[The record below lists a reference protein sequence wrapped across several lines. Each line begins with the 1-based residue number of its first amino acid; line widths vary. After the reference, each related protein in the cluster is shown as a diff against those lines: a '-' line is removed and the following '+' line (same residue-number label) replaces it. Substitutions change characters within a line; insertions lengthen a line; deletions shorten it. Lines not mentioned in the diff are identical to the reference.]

1 MATFKGN
8 YDGRLIRGAR
18 AAVNDV
24 LAAKRDEKILI
35 ITNPEQE
42 VREISMSVYDA
53 ALEVGARPVLMF
65 QKRKTQFDLAE
76 DSVIKAIESE
86 PDVAISISD
95 EKLGK
100 DRWGL
105 KKPYKGTK
113 RSYSHIFDMLYEE
126 KRFRAF
132 WSPGITRDMWARTV
146 PIDYSQLRS
155 DVAKVI
161 SMLSKCDQVTVTAP
175 GGTCVT
181 IDIKG
186 RKHRPDDGDVSK
198 PGKTANLPSGEVYS
212 SPVVEKTN
220 GVIAF
225 DGSIALAEKE
235 ILIKKPIVCGV
246 TDGHI
251 VDISGGKDADLL
263 HESIKMG
270 ETRARKMGRAGELTP
285 KSAASYAR
293 NASHIGELG
302 IGLNRKAKIVANV
315 LEDEK
320 VYGTCHFAVGSN
332 YDGDADALIH
342 MDGLVKRPTIIAMQR
357 SGKEHRIMVDGKLV
371 WD

>member
-1 MATFKGN
+1 M
-8 YDGRLIRGAR
+8 YDSRLVRGAR

-24 LAAKRDEKILI
+24 LAAKKDERILI
-35 ITNPEQE
+35 VTNPERD

-53 ALEVGARPVLMF
+53 ALEVDAKPVLVF

-76 DSVIKAIESE
+76 DAVIKAIESE

-105 KKPYKGTK
+105 KKPYKGAK
-113 RSYSHIFDMLYEE
+113 RSYSHIFDKLYEE

-146 PIDYSQLRS
+146 PIDYSRLRY
-155 DVAKVI
+155 DVHKVI
-161 SMLSKCDQVTVTAP
+161 AILSKCDEVTVTAP

-181 IDIKG
+181 IRVKG
-186 RKHRPDDGDVSK
+186 RLHRPDDGDVSK
-198 PGKTANLPSGEVYS
+198 PGQTANLPSGEVYT
-212 SPVVEKTN
+212 SPVVGKTD

-225 DGSIALAEKE
+225 DGSIALAENE
-235 ILIKKPIVCGV
+235 ILIRKPITCGV
-246 TDGHI
+246 TGGFI
-251 VDISGGKDADLL
+251 VDITGAADADKLA
-263 HESIKMG
+263 ESIKMG
-270 ETRARKMGRAGELTP
+270 RDRARKMGRTGELTP
-285 KSAASYAR
+285 KSAASYAK

-302 IGLNRKAKIVANV
+302 IGLNRKARIIANV

-332 YDGDADALIH
+332 YDGDADALVH
-342 MDGLVKRPTIIAMQR
+342 MDGLVKKPTIVGR
-357 SGKEHRIMVDGKLV
+357 ETSGKEHRLMVDGRLV

>member
-1 MATFKGN
+1 MATFKGV
-8 YDGRLIRGAR
+8 YDGKLLRGAR
-18 AAVNDV
+18 AAVSDV

-35 ITNPEQE
+35 VTNPEGE
-42 VREISMSVYDA
+42 VREISMAVYDA
-53 ALEVGARPVLMF
+53 ALEVEARPVLMF

-76 DSVIKAIESE
+76 DAVIKAIGSE

-113 RSYSHIFDMLYEE
+113 RSYSHVFDMLYEE

-132 WSPGITRDMWARTV
+132 WSPGITRDMWTRTV
-146 PIDYSQLRS
+146 PIDYSRLRK

-161 SMLSKCDQVTVTAP
+161 SILSKCEEVTVTAP
-175 GGTCVT
+175 GGTCVS
-181 IDIKG
+181 INVKG

-212 SPVVEKTN
+212 SPVVGKTN

-235 ILIKKPIVCGV
+235 IMIRNPIVCGV
-246 TDGHI
+246 TDGFI
-251 VDISGGKDADLL
+251 ADISGGKDADLL
-263 HESIKMG
+263 HDSIKMG
-270 ETRARKMGRAGELTP
+270 EDRARKMGRSGELTP
-285 KSAASYAR
+285 KNAASYAK
-293 NASHIGELG
+293 NARHIGELG

-342 MDGLVKRPTIIAMQR
+342 MDGLVRRPTIIARER
-357 SGKEHRIMVDGKLV
+357 SGREHQIMVDGTLT

>member
-1 MATFKGN
+1 MATFKDV
-8 YDGRLIRGAR
+8 YDRRLIPGAR
-18 AAVNDV
+18 AAVKDV

-35 ITNPEQE
+35 VTNPEQE

-53 ALEVGARPVLMF
+53 AQEVGARPVLVF
-65 QKRKTQFDLAE
+65 QNRKTQFDLAE
-76 DSVIKAIESE
+76 DAVIKAIESE

-105 KKPYKGTK
+105 KKPYKGAK

-132 WSPGITRDMWARTV
+132 WSPGITKDMWARTV

-161 SMLSKCDQVTVTAP
+161 SVLSKCDEVTVTAP
-175 GGTCVT
+175 GGTCVA
-181 IDIKG
+181 IDIRG

-198 PGKTANLPSGEVYS
+198 PGKTANLPSGEVYT
-212 SPVVEKTN
+212 SPVVGKTN

-235 ILIKKPIVCGV
+235 ILIKRPIVCGL

-251 VDISGGKDADLL
+251 VDISGGREADML
-263 HESIKMG
+263 HASIKMG
-270 ETRARKMGRAGELTP
+270 EERARKMGKSGELTP
-285 KSAASYAR
+285 KNAVSYAK

-302 IGLNRKAKIVANV
+302 IGLNRKARIVANV

-342 MDGLVKRPTIIAMQR
+342 MDGLVKKPTIIARER
-357 SGKEHRIMVDGKLV
+357 SGKEHHLMVDGRLA

>member
-1 MATFKGN
+1 MATFKGS
-8 YDGRLIRGAR
+8 YDGRLVRGAR
-18 AAVNDV
+18 AAVTDV

-35 ITNPEQE
+35 ITNPEPE

-53 ALEVGARPVLMF
+53 ALEVDAKPVLMF

-76 DSVIKAIESE
+76 DAVIKAIESA

-105 KKPYKGTK
+105 KKPYKGAK
-113 RSYSHIFDMLYEE
+113 RSYSHIFDKLYEE

-132 WSPGITRDMWARTV
+132 WSPGITKDMWIRTV

-155 DVAKVI
+155 DVARVI
-161 SMLSKCDQVTVTAP
+161 SLLSKSDEVMVTAP
-175 GGTCVT
+175 GGTCVS

-186 RKHRPDDGDVSK
+186 RKHRPDDGDVSR
-198 PGKTANLPSGEVYS
+198 PGQTANLPAGEVYS
-212 SPVVEKTN
+212 SPVVGRTN

-235 ILIKKPIVCGV
+235 ILIKRPIMCGV

-251 VDISGGKDADLL
+251 VDISGGKEADML

-270 ETRARKMGRAGELTP
+270 EERARKMGKSGELTP

-302 IGLNRKAKIVANV
+302 IGLNRKAKIIANV

-342 MDGLVKRPTIIAMQR
+342 MDGLVKKPSIVAKSR
-357 SGKEHRIMVDGKLV
+357 SSKVHQIMVDGRLV

>member
-1 MATFKGN
+1 MSTFKGI
-8 YDGRLIRGAR
+8 YDGCLIRGAR
-18 AAVNDV
+18 AAIKDV
-24 LAAKRDEKILI
+24 LAAKKDEKLLI
-35 ITNPEQE
+35 ITNPQQE

-53 ALEVGARPVLMF
+53 ALEVDAKPVLMF
-65 QKRKTQFDLAE
+65 QRRKTQFDLAE
-76 DSVIKAIESE
+76 DAVIKAIESE
-86 PDVAISISD
+86 PDIAISISD

-105 KKPYKGTK
+105 KKKYKGTK

-126 KRFRAF
+126 RRFRAF

-146 PIDYSQLRS
+146 PIDYSHLRR

-161 SMLSKCDQVTVTAP
+161 SLLSKSDAVSVTAP
-175 GGTCVT
+175 GGTCVN

-186 RKHRPDDGDVSK
+186 RRHRPDDGDVSK
-198 PGKTANLPSGEVYS
+198 TGKTANLPSGEVYS
-212 SPVVEKTN
+212 SPVVGKTN

-235 ILIKKPIVCGV
+235 IMIKQPIICGV
-246 TDGHI
+246 TDGFI
-251 VDISGGKDADLL
+251 VDISGGKDADML
-263 HESIKMG
+263 HDSIRMG
-270 ETRARKMGRAGELTP
+270 EERARKMGRKGELTP
-285 KSAASYAR
+285 KNAVSYAK
-293 NASHIGELG
+293 NARHIGELG
-302 IGLNRKAKIVANV
+302 IGLNRKARIIANV

-342 MDGLVKRPTIIAMQR
+342 LDGLVRKPTIIARER
-357 SGKEHRIMVDGKLV
+357 SGKEHQIMVDGKLV